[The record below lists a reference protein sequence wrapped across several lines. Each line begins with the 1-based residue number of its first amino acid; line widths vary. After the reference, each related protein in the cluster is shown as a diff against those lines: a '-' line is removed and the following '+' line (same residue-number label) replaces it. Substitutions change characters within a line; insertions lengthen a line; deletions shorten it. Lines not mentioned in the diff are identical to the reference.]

1 MSELALTMD
10 ELEKKRLGN
19 QGGVVTIDPS
29 RPAQLGSA
37 DLNLPISD
45 MPIQPNEMSPS
56 EASAMDS
63 GTSLFQ
69 DQNMTAGFG
78 DDPNTTIPTVG
89 LLGAGA
95 TKIADDA
102 LLKQRAKI
110 FEQTRRGAGGK
121 FISGGP
127 VGRAEALKVLG
138 KNALTQGGRLASAG
152 RALSGPIGLG
162 LAAVDL
168 GSQAVFGD
176 TVSGKAG
183 EITGDLIARGMG
195 LGGRA
200 DQARAGLYSNLD
212 ENTAPLG
219 GELLVDKEAR
229 LAKEAEDQ
237 RIIDEGTLA
246 SEMGAIET
254 TEGPMGSMFPSTSEL
269 GSPELRRGEEGSPQ
283 ENFARTLDDIQA
295 GTRGPLSPMEIQ
307 QAQIF
312 AGSMGRSFD
321 PRTGYGETGSAP
333 LIPRDVAAT
342 QQSLLRQFG
351 APTIREIMAQ
361 PGTSQAPSLS
371 ALDSRNLPATS
382 LDGGITRNLPASPLD
397 GGVTRNLPASPLDG
411 GITRN
416 LPATSV
422 SPEMISDLVKRDQ
435 LPSLSS
441 FEKASQDRIARMD
454 ASPDFMKAQPARMT
468 AQPAS
473 VDSRTSSQ
481 LSKGEMR
488 DLITGQQPGATIGQ
502 QTRAMEI
509 MQRAGMGEFD
519 KTSEQLQ
526 QERLELSKRADERAQ
541 VGLGLE
547 QEAAKRAQDKYD
559 NDLLESKRKAQRE
572 LELEPLE
579 DEKIAADIARIKA
592 ATDSYKARAKSERSR
607 LVGDVLISESGI
619 IYQMTES
626 GDQAFLG
633 QIGAK
638 KGTPGFDFIQKEL
651 NAKEGGTYQGSTRT
665 PNAKQVNELN
675 KNPNRIVNSETGETA
690 IQAFERAFGAGSS
703 DRYLEE

>member
-56 EASAMDS
+56 EASAIDS

-121 FISGGP
+121 FIPGGP

-138 KNALTQGGRLASAG
+138 KNALTQGGRLAVAG

-254 TEGPMGSMFPSTSEL
+254 TEGSMGSMFPSTSEL

-295 GTRGPLSPMEIQ
+295 GTRGPLSPMETQ

-361 PGTSQAPSLS
+361 SGTSQAPSLS

-382 LDGGITRNLPASPLD
+382 LDGGVTRDLPASPLD
-397 GGVTRNLPASPLDG
+397 GGVTRD
-411 GITRN
+411 

-547 QEAAKRAQDKYD
+547 QEAVKRAQDKYD

-579 DEKIAADIARIKA
+579 NEKIAGDIARIKA
-592 ATDSYKARAKSERSR
+592 ATDSYNARAKSQRSR

-626 GDQAFLG
+626 GEQAFLG
-633 QIGAK
+633 QIGAN

-651 NAKEGGTYQGSTRT
+651 NAKEGDPYQGSTRT

-690 IQAFERAFGAGSS
+690 IQAFERAFGAASS